1 MSQVFTQENDTAAPI
16 TLAAETIVA
25 TTSGVS
31 PPGRGVPVYVNIES
45 NVTSGTGTTALVLRC
60 RRGTLVTSP
69 QVGNS
74 VTQAFPASTSDS
86 VSAGWNDNPGEVAG
100 QQYVITMQ
108 QTGGTGNGS
117 VTQSCTQVV
126 VGNP

>member
-1 MSQVFTQENDTAAPI
+1 MSQTFTQENDTAAPI

-25 TTSGVS
+25 TTQGVS
-31 PPGRGVPVYVNIES
+31 PSGKGVPVYINIES
-45 NVTSGTGTTALVLRC
+45 NVTSGAGTTAVVVRC
-60 RRGTLVTSP
+60 RRGTQLTSP
-69 QVGNS
+69 LVGNAI
-74 VTQAFPASTSDS
+74 TRGFAAATSDDL
-86 VSAGWNDNPGEVAG
+86 SASWNDNPGEVVS